1 MDIRSHHR
9 DLSSLRQKQVPEIV
23 VSLSLTPKGATVLS
37 AQKGPPASSEH
48 PHLAQGKARPCQ
60 QCSAPLAP
68 VRSIQGTVKQT
79 PQRKRGMEAH
89 GLGRKQAS
97 PEEEVLGLNFIH
109 DGPASQTHQLP
120 SFLQLPAST
129 SGTSCGLTWKHLNLP
144 HSCNLVSFS
153 FKIISGK
160 C

>member
-9 DLSSLRQKQVPEIV
+9 DLSSLRQKEVPETV
-23 VSLSLTPKGATVLS
+23 MSLSLTPKGATVLS
-37 AQKGPPASSEH
+37 AEH

-60 QCSAPLAP
+60 QCSAPLPP
-68 VRSIQGTVKQT
+68 VHSIQGTIKQT

-89 GLGRKQAS
+89 GLGRKQVS
-97 PEEEVLGLNFIH
+97 SEEEVLGLNFIH
-109 DGPASQTHQLP
+109 DGPASQIHPLP

-129 SGTSCGLTWKHLNLP
+129 SGTSCGLTWKRLNLP

>member
-9 DLSSLRQKQVPEIV
+9 DLSSLRQKEVPETV
-23 VSLSLTPKGATVLS
+23 MSLSLTPKGATVLS
-37 AQKGPPASSEH
+37 AEH

-60 QCSAPLAP
+60 QCSAPLPP
-68 VRSIQGTVKQT
+68 VHSIQGTIKQT

-89 GLGRKQAS
+89 GLGRKQVS
-97 PEEEVLGLNFIH
+97 SEEEVLGLNFIH
-109 DGPASQTHQLP
+109 DGPASQIHPLP

>member
-9 DLSSLRQKQVPEIV
+9 DLSSLRQKQVPETV
-23 VSLSLTPKGATVLS
+23 MSLSLTPKGATVLS
-37 AQKGPPASSEH
+37 AEH

-60 QCSAPLAP
+60 QCSAPLPP
-68 VRSIQGTVKQT
+68 VHSIQGTIKQT

-89 GLGRKQAS
+89 GLGRKQVS
-97 PEEEVLGLNFIH
+97 SEEEVLGLNFIH
-109 DGPASQTHQLP
+109 DGPASQIHPLP

-129 SGTSCGLTWKHLNLP
+129 SGTSCGLTWKRLNLP

>member
-9 DLSSLRQKQVPEIV
+9 DLSSLRQKEVPETV
-23 VSLSLTPKGATVLS
+23 MSLSLTPKGATVLS
-37 AQKGPPASSEH
+37 AEH

-60 QCSAPLAP
+60 QCSAPLPP
-68 VRSIQGTVKQT
+68 VHSIQGTVKQT
-79 PQRKRGMEAH
+79 PQRKWGMEAH
-89 GLGRKQAS
+89 GLGRKQVS
-97 PEEEVLGLNFIH
+97 SEEEVLGLNFIH
-109 DGPASQTHQLP
+109 DGPASQIHPLP

-129 SGTSCGLTWKHLNLP
+129 SGTSCGLTWKRLNLP

>member
-9 DLSSLRQKQVPEIV
+9 DLSSLRQKEVPETV
-23 VSLSLTPKGATVLS
+23 MSLSLTPKGATVLS
-37 AQKGPPASSEH
+37 AEH

-60 QCSAPLAP
+60 QCSAPLPP
-68 VRSIQGTVKQT
+68 VHSIQGTVKQT
-79 PQRKRGMEAH
+79 PQRNRGMEAH
-89 GLGRKQAS
+89 GLGRKQVS
-97 PEEEVLGLNFIH
+97 SEEEVLGLNFIH
-109 DGPASQTHQLP
+109 DGPASQIHPLP

-129 SGTSCGLTWKHLNLP
+129 SGTSCGLTWKHLNLT

>member
-9 DLSSLRQKQVPEIV
+9 DLSSLRQKEVPETV
-23 VSLSLTPKGATVLS
+23 MSLSLTPKGATVLS
-37 AQKGPPASSEH
+37 AEH

-60 QCSAPLAP
+60 QCSAPLPP
-68 VRSIQGTVKQT
+68 VHSIQGTIKQT

-109 DGPASQTHQLP
+109 DGPASQTHPLP

-129 SGTSCGLTWKHLNLP
+129 SGTSCGLTWKRLNLP